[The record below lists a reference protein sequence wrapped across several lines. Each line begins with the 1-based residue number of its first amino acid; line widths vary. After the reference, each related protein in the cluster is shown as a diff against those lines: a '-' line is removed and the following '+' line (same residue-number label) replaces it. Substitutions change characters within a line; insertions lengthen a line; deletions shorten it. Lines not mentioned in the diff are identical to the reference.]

1 MGKLNKRFNLIILAL
16 GLWISAALAG
26 SDNTG
31 LSFLRLPVDARS
43 AAMGEIGVALSGDA
57 GATFR
62 NPAALAFNTGKSLVL
77 MHNAYLADIA
87 QEFAAFQFLNGK
99 HSAAIALNV
108 MDIPGI
114 EIRGTRPTTQPEGK
128 TDAINLAFA
137 AGYAYKYGP
146 QWAFGVTVKYLF
158 EKYFM
163 ESASG
168 WALDFGVQRTDFL
181 LRGMTWGLALQ
192 NAGKMDVLKAEAS
205 PLPLMVRTGVQY
217 ELPRWLGT
225 HPLIAAEVEQLLKND
240 DSILRLGLEVPLRNV
255 FVLRTGL
262 IYTSPKIRYS
272 FGFGV
277 NYHHYQVNYA
287 FSPYPFGLGNSH
299 RFSLSWLF

>member
-1 MGKLNKRFNLIILAL
+1 MKRLNKRFGQVILAL
-16 GLWISAALAG
+16 GIWTVSTMAG
-26 SDNTG
+26 SNNSG
-31 LSFLRLPVDARS
+31 LAFLRLPVDARS
-43 AAMGEIGVALSGDA
+43 AAMGETSVALSGDA

-62 NPAALAFNTGKSLVL
+62 NPAALVFNSGKSLVL

-87 QEFAAFQFLNGK
+87 QEFAAFQFLKGK

-114 EIRGTRPTTQPEGK
+114 EIRGNHPTAQPDGK
-128 TDAINLAFA
+128 TDAINFAFA
-137 AGYAYKYGP
+137 ASYAYRYQS
-146 QWAFGVTVKYLF
+146 QWAFGATLKYLF
-158 EKYFM
+158 EKYFL

-168 WALDFGVQRTDFL
+168 WAVDFG
-181 LRGMTWGLALQ
+181 LRRSNLFTQGLAWGLVLQ
-192 NAGKMDVLKAEAS
+192 NVGKMNTLKTESS
-205 PLPLMVRTGVQY
+205 PLPLMVRTGFQY
-217 ELPRWLGT
+217 ELPQWLGMR
-225 HPLIAAEVEQLLKND
+225 PLIAVEAEQLLHSD
-240 DSILRLGLEVPLRNV
+240 DGAMRLGLEVPLRHV
-255 FVLRTGL
+255 FVLRAGA